1 MDQQLQILINRVWI
15 APWADRF
22 LASISNYAAW
32 APILLILVALGLLF
46 GSFKFRMMILT
57 AGLAVGISDGI
68 CVNGLKHLVER
79 PRPSQVEPGVRVV
92 EMGGVSRA
100 LPRILGLSSPPRVT
114 YPLGNVIPTKGPN
127 PDKVVTGKSF
137 PSGHAAN
144 NLAVATVLLLFYP
157 RRGWIYLPIALLIA
171 YSRIY
176 TGAHWPLDVLAGMA
190 LGVAGGWM
198 ATRLLQWFW
207 KSFGRRLFP
216 KLADLH
222 PEIIREA

>member
-1 MDQQLQILINRVWI
+1 MDQQLQILINRVWV

-22 LASISNYAAW
+22 LSFISNYAAW
-32 APILLILVALGLLF
+32 APILLLLLVVGLIF
-46 GSFKFRMMILT
+46 GSFKFRAMILA
-57 AGLAVGISDGI
+57 AGFAVGISDGI
-68 CVNGLKHLVER
+68 CVNGLKHLVGR
-79 PRPSQVEPGVRVV
+79 PRPSQVEPGVRLV
-92 EMGGVSRA
+92 ERGGVSRS

-114 YPLGNVIPTKGPN
+114 YPLGKEIPTKGPI
-127 PDKVVTGKSF
+127 PGKVVTGKSF

-144 NLAVATVLLLFYP
+144 NLAVATVCLLFYP

-176 TGAHWPLDVLAGMA
+176 TGAHWPLDVLTGMF
-190 LGVAGGWM
+190 LGVAGGWI
-198 ATRLLQWFW
+198 AVRLVESFW

-222 PEIIREA
+222 PEILTEG